1 MGKVTKQSCSD
12 AAKIVQNRYKFC
24 PIICKI
30 CYLIRF
36 RTFKANGAEQKVH
49 LRDVSGIGD
58 IYFWREM
65 NEAGKRQ
72 QKWMDS
78 FFESQN
84 YFKAYTKDSHETA
97 INDIRNILNNQ
108 MFWDL
113 EEIWLID
120 PYLTPN
126 DILETVLFC
135 SKPILPTKNMTIFF
149 KIDHI

>member
-1 MGKVTKQSCSD
+1 
-12 AAKIVQNRYKFC
+12 
-24 PIICKI
+24 
-30 CYLIRF
+30 
-36 RTFKANGAEQKVH
+36 
-49 LRDVSGIGD
+49 
-58 IYFWREM
+58 M

-113 EEIWLID
+113 EDIWLID